1 MTPMQ
6 KKALDY
12 ITDYIAEFDGVSPS
26 FQNIA
31 DGLGIKSKSG
41 AHRLVWALHD
51 MGAIH
56 VSAGR
61 GRRITIPGADT
72 NLSRAATLS
81 EVRAIA
87 RKLLSGSVTK
97 ENAARKL
104 LVLAAVK

>member
-1 MTPMQ
+1 MTPRQ
-6 KKALDY
+6 KRALDY
-12 ITDYIAEFDGVSPS
+12 ITDYIAEYGGISPS

-31 DGLGIKSKSG
+31 DGLGLKSKAG
-41 AHRLVWALHD
+41 AHRLVWALHE

-72 NLSRAATLS
+72 NISRAATLR
-81 EVRAIA
+81 EIRAVA

-97 ENAARKL
+97 ENAAMKL
-104 LVLAAVK
+104 LILAAVK